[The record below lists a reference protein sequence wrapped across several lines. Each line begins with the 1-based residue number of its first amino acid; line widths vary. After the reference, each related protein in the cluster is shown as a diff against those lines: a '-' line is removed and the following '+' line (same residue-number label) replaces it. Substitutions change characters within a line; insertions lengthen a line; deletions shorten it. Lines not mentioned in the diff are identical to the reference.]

1 MIGDTSSFKVKIA
14 EYEVKADNKCYIIL
28 SEMNGS
34 INYVMKEV
42 LSCNSSS
49 PRFPSLDS
57 FTASS
62 GKNTTHY

>member
-1 MIGDTSSFKVKIA
+1 
-14 EYEVKADNKCYIIL
+14 
-28 SEMNGS
+28 MNGS

-62 GKNTTHY
+62 GKNTTHYYRGSRANQQLGAGSVVKKIWSSPYEQATP

>member
-1 MIGDTSSFKVKIA
+1 MIGSTSSCKGKIA
-14 EYEVKADNKCYIIL
+14 EYETKTDNKCYIIL

-49 PRFPSLDS
+49 PSFPSLDS
-57 FTASS
+57 LTASS